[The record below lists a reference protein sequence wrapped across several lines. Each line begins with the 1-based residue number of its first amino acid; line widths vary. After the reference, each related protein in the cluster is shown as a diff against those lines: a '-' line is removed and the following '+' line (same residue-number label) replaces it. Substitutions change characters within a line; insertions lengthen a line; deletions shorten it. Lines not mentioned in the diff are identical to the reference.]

1 MIRKQLTLLMVCLI
15 ILVPLCSY
23 AGEETLIMYYSKTG
37 KSRIVAEE
45 LKALIPDARLVEVKS
60 RVGMLKAV
68 FWHQLFSRNA
78 CNEPISVDLDK
89 YDRIILCSPIWLQK
103 ISSPMRTIINTVPL
117 KGKQVELFV
126 VCAGHFGEGGPSK
139 LKKQL
144 AAKEI
149 TMQSLCIIKSGGKT
163 DEEIR
168 QQVQE
173 QFENARQKTNEQ
185 R

>member
-1 MIRKQLTLLMVCLI
+1 MVFFS
-15 ILVPLCSY
+15 ILVPLCAY

-37 KSRIVAEE
+37 KTRIVAEE
-45 LKALIPDARLVEVKS
+45 LKALIPAARLVEIKA

-78 CNEPISVDLDK
+78 CNEPISVDLEK

-117 KGKQVELFV
+117 KGKKVELFV
-126 VCAGHFGEGGPSK
+126 VCAGHLGEGGQSK

-149 TMQSLCIIKSGGKT
+149 NMLSLSIIKSGGKT

-173 QFENARQKTNEQ
+173 QVRNAHQKTK